1 MGKTKHE
8 QGYQTVTRVA
18 ELQAELLK
26 QAQVQKSRG
35 DADALQGTNTVK
47 IEVARRELNRMRTM
61 VLLPCLE
68 ELEELKLHVVASED
82 DLSCRLRDAVS
93 ERDKAVRQAHEA
105 DLRWSKSSSV
115 IQQERD
121 RSAELEAA
129 LGSVKEGSKSVF
141 LEAGALLH
149 LTSDLIVRQ
158 TSLQADHVATAHQLV
173 ASECEATELRTKCD
187 ELRRET
193 VRLKLDVKENER
205 VRDAATAAIAQLES
219 DKDSLAEQLE
229 ALQQHADM
237 LEQTSTTQKQQV
249 SQLSAS
255 LAEEET
261 GRQRLQEQRASL
273 QAQMEAQ
280 RQELQRSHSLLQS
293 LRHSV
298 EKASEVISRE
308 CGVLG
313 SHLGTARNEMISEG
327 ADMYSQ
333 HAELHSLSRRLQ
345 DSLEVRA
352 RRAILRISDSA
363 AQKPCSPTKFGKTLY
378 R

>member
-18 ELQAELLK
+18 ELQAELQK

-82 DLSCRLRDAVS
+82 DLSCRMRDAVS
-93 ERDKAVRQAHEA
+93 ERDNAIRQAHEA
-105 DLRWSKSSSV
+105 DLRWSKSSSA

-121 RSAELEAA
+121 RSAQLDAA
-129 LGSVKEGSKSVF
+129 LASVKEGSKSIF
-141 LEAGALLH
+141 LEAGALH
-149 LTSDLIVRQ
+149 QLTSNLIVQ
-158 TSLQADHVATAHQLV
+158 QESLQADQVAIAHQLA
-173 ASECEATELRTKCD
+173 ASEYEAKELRTKCD

-193 VRLKLDVKENER
+193 ARLKLDVKENER
-205 VRDAATAAIAQLES
+205 VRDAATTAIAELES
-219 DKDSLAEQLE
+219 DKQSLAQQLDG
-229 ALQQHADM
+229 LQQHADV
-237 LEQTSTTQKQQV
+237 LEQASTTQKQQV
-249 SQLSAS
+249 SQLAAS
-255 LAEEET
+255 L
-261 GRQRLQEQRASL
+261 
-273 QAQMEAQ
+273 EAQ
-280 RQELQRSHSLLQS
+280 HQELQRSESLLQT

-298 EKASEVISRE
+298 EEASEVISRE

-333 HAELHSLSRRLQ
+333 FAELHSLSRHLQ
-345 DSLEVRA
+345 DSLEVRKSRDTA
-352 RRAILRISDSA
+352 NITFCCAALLVLRLVS
-363 AQKPCSPTKFGKTLY
+363 
-378 R
+378 